1 MLLGTLSPIMP
12 GKDIIYLN
20 WQWDV
25 PLGWVNYF
33 TPLGEVEL
41 HSLHQDPVVLL
52 QAGPIE
58 TYSSWNGT
66 RAIEKRVEIYWHILL
81 PAHLFMPDRAASPG
95 QHVCYA

>member
-1 MLLGTLSPIMP
+1 MGCPIGMGELLHTS
-12 GKDIIYLN
+12 
-20 WQWDV
+20 
-25 PLGWVNYF
+25 
-33 TPLGEVEL
+33 GEVEL

-66 RAIEKRVEIYWHILL
+66 RAIEKGVEIYWHILL